1 MPAVV
6 LEILVSEDGRYL
18 DANEETYEILGYTR
32 GKTRLGARRAELSAA
47 MLGDVLAVATSVA
60 ETWVVSPEPVE
71 GATWIPDPGGGQ
83 GAAVGAALR
92 ELGPGPVLVVTR
104 TCPR

>member
-1 MPAVV
+1 MIRIVV
-6 LEILVSEDGRYL
+6 PYAGS
-18 DANEETYEILGYTR
+18 R

-47 MLGDVLAVATSVA
+47 MLGDVLTVATSVG

-83 GAAVGAALR
+83 GAAVSAALR
-92 ELGPGPVLVVTR
+92 HRSTTSASNRGTGTYTVCTGPGPGGPGYSAV
-104 TCPR
+104 